1 MIRGQPVTAVIP
13 VRGGSKGIPGKN
25 LYRLGRDTLLERT
38 IKIARLCPC
47 VDRVLVTTDSPEMFD
62 IAQRYGVQ
70 APALRPAELATDNA
84 KTVDVILNLIE
95 TAPIDAG
102 WVLLLQVTSPL
113 RTLADLNAFCETFEK
128 GPADAEGA
136 VSLVHF
142 DSPHPD
148 KIQKIED
155 GLVKSYMGKE
165 SMVARQS
172 LSTVYALNGAFYI
185 THRDTLLGSRSFMP
199 ARTLPFVMPEE
210 RSVNLDTMA
219 DVYVLEALLQ
229 RGVYSL
235 EEYYLKVK
243 DNPL

>member
-1 MIRGQPVTAVIP
+1 MLRGQPVTAVIP

-38 IKIARLCPC
+38 IKIAKLCPY
-47 VDRVLVTTDSPEMFD
+47 VDRVLVSTDNREMYD
-62 IAQRYGVQ
+62 IAQRYTAA

-84 KTVDVILNLIE
+84 KTVDVVLNLIE
-95 TAPIDAG
+95 TAPIPAG

-113 RTLADLNAFCETFEK
+113 RTLGDLNGFCETFEH
-128 GPADAEGA
+128 GPADTEAA

-155 GLVKSYMGKE
+155 GLVKSYLGNE

-172 LSTVYALNGAFYI
+172 LPTVYALNGAFYI
-185 THRDTLLGSRSFMP
+185 THRDTLMTRRTFLPS
-199 ARTLPFVMPEE
+199 RTLPFVMPEE
-210 RSVNLDTMA
+210 RSVNLDTMS
-219 DVYVLEALLQ
+219 DVYVLEAMLE
-229 RGVYSL
+229 RGVYSV
-235 EEYYLKVK
+235 EEYDL
-243 DNPL
+243 